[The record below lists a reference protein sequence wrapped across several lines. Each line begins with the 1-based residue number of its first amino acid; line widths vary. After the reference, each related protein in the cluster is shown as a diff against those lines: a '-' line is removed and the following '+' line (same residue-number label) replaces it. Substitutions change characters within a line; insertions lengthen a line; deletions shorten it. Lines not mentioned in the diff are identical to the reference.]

1 MFCRTFNEY
10 DIMSQTLNTR
20 SEDKSMILERSNEIN
35 LSKLH
40 TQLHGIADQ
49 PDIDEISKMVK
60 MYQLYEAGQKEISTK
75 LENLDSEFQV
85 NYDYNPIHHMES
97 RTKDVQSLFQKAE
110 SKGYEIT
117 ADSIKKN
124 IYDIAGIRVITNY
137 IDDIY
142 KVEKLLTNQTDVTLL
157 RRKDYI
163 KHPKES
169 GYRSLHIIV
178 KVPVFQAKGAVDV
191 PVEIQIRT
199 VGMDMWASLEHK
211 LRYKTGRKQVLVDK
225 YGKQLKGYAEEL
237 ERIERGMQEIH
248 QDLI

>member
-1 MFCRTFNEY
+1 
-10 DIMSQTLNTR
+10 
-20 SEDKSMILERSNEIN
+20 MILERPNVVN
-35 LSKLH
+35 LKEL
-40 TQLHGIADQ
+40 QAELGGLDNR
-49 PDIDEISKMVK
+49 PDIKELEKLIK

-97 RTKDVQSLFQKAE
+97 RMKRMQSLLRKAE
-110 SKGYEIT
+110 SKGDDLTVE
-117 ADSIKKN
+117 SIQTN
-124 IYDIAGIRVITNY
+124 IYDIAGIRVVTNY

-142 KVEKLLTNQTDVTLL
+142 KIEKMLTNQTDVTLL

-169 GYRSLHIIV
+169 GYRSLHIVV
-178 KVPVFQAKGAVDV
+178 KVPVFQSKGPIDV

-211 LRYKTGRKQVLVDK
+211 LRYKTNSDSNLVDK
-225 YGKQLKGYAEEL
+225 YGDQLKGYSDEL
-237 ERIERGMQEIH
+237 EQIERGMQDIH
-248 QDLI
+248 KNLV

>member
-1 MFCRTFNEY
+1 
-10 DIMSQTLNTR
+10 
-20 SEDKSMILERSNEIN
+20 MILERQNVIN
-35 LSKLH
+35 LK
-40 TQLHGIADQ
+40 QLQSELGGMDER
-49 PDIDEISKMVK
+49 PEIDELAKFIKLF
-60 MYQLYEAGQKEISTK
+60 QLYQSGQKEISTK

-97 RTKDVQSLFQKAE
+97 RMKSMQSLIKKA
-110 SKGYEIT
+110 SKKGYDLT
-117 ADSIKKN
+117 VDSIQKN

-142 KVEKLLTNQTDVTLL
+142 NIEKMLTSQDDVTLL
-157 RRKDYI
+157 RRKDYV

-178 KVPVFQAKGAVDV
+178 KVPVFQSKGPVDV

-211 LRYKTGRKQVLVDK
+211 LRYKTNVDQALVDQ
-225 YGKQLKGYAEEL
+225 YGGQLKDYSDEL
-237 ERIERGMQEIH
+237 ERIERGMQGIH
-248 QDLI
+248 DKLV

>member
-1 MFCRTFNEY
+1 
-10 DIMSQTLNTR
+10 
-20 SEDKSMILERSNEIN
+20 MILERPNVVN
-35 LSKLH
+35 LKELQ
-40 TQLHGIADQ
+40 TELGGLENR
-49 PDIDEISKMVK
+49 PDIKELEKLIK

-97 RTKDVQSLFQKAE
+97 RMKRMQSLLRKAE
-110 SKGYEIT
+110 SKGDDLTVE
-117 ADSIKKN
+117 SIQTN
-124 IYDIAGIRVITNY
+124 IYDIAGIRVVTNY

-142 KVEKLLTNQTDVTLL
+142 KIEKMLTNQTDVTLL

-169 GYRSLHIIV
+169 GYRSLHIVV
-178 KVPVFQAKGAVDV
+178 KVPVFQSKGPIDV

-211 LRYKTGRKQVLVDK
+211 LRYKTNSDSNLVDK
-225 YGKQLKGYAEEL
+225 YGDQLKGYSDEL
-237 ERIERGMQEIH
+237 EQIERGMQDIH
-248 QDLI
+248 KNLV